1 MQDTENTRGDITWSN
16 IPKSQSENAVKE
28 NFKTNGYIQIWKNI
42 YYSIV
47 NENIEQTLQSI
58 FNSNQFRFKLSEH
71 YILSVP
77 PNDYEKFLYLNSGI
91 YSYLTISVCSSTCI
105 ILGYIFFA
113 ISSPVLYLYLSS
125 YLNFFFFLHLR
136 VLLKAGE
143 ADKIDSVSLCMYM
156 LMDAME

>member
-1 MQDTENTRGDITWSN
+1 MQRADNTRDDITWTN
-16 IPKSQSENAVKE
+16 ITPSQEDNSYENSVKE
-28 NFKTNGYIQIWKNI
+28 NFKINGYIQIWKNI

-58 FNSNQFRFKLSEH
+58 FSSNQMRFMLSDH

-113 ISSPVLYLYLSS
+113 GSLISVNPKLLFIGYISNFSS
-125 YLNFFFFLHLR
+125 RN
-136 VLLKAGE
+136 
-143 ADKIDSVSLCMYM
+143 I
-156 LMDAME
+156 